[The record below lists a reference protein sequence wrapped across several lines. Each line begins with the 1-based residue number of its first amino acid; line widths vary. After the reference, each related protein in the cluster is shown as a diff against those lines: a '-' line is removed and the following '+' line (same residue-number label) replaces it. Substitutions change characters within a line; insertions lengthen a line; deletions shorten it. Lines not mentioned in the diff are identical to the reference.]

1 MLESVLRARARRHL
15 GGALLIAALM
25 GGCAQTAAPIATTP
39 GEGEPPLRARGQE
52 PSWSLQLTADQLQW
66 QAGDQTFT
74 ALMRPQPSASGMRLA
89 GMHEGK
95 IIEIWTRTRICR
107 DSMSGMPHPYE
118 VLVRLDERRYA
129 GCGGEPAT
137 LLQGEWQISALAGGL
152 PPGAQLTLQFDA
164 RGRVSGRAGCNRYTS
179 SYTLSGEGLRLAPG
193 AATRMACA
201 PALMDVEGRYL
212 RQLEAV
218 QRFDI
223 GDDGTLQLID
233 AQGQRIVAR
242 RP

>member
-1 MLESVLRARARRHL
+1 MHKQAIARPRWHL
-15 GGALLIAALM
+15 GGALIVASLLGA
-25 GGCAQTAAPIATTP
+25 CAQLTPSPAASGD
-39 GEGEPPLRARGQE
+39 GEAPLRARGQE
-52 PSWSLQLTADQLQW
+52 PSWSLVLTGEQLQW
-66 QAGDQTFT
+66 QAGEQSFSVQ
-74 ALMRPQPSASGMRLA
+74 MRPAPSASGMRLA
-89 GMHEGK
+89 GMHEGR
-95 IIEIWTRTRICR
+95 IIEVWTKARTCR

-129 GCGGEPAT
+129 GCGGEPAA
-137 LLQGEWQISALAGGL
+137 LLHGAWQVSALDGGL
-152 PPGAQLTLQFDA
+152 PADAQLTLQFDA

-201 PALMDVEGRYL
+201 PALMDVESRYL
-212 RQLEAV
+212 RQLAAV

-223 GDDGTLQLID
+223 ADDGTLQLIG
-233 AQGQRIVAR
+233 AQGQRIVVR

>member
-1 MLESVLRARARRHL
+1 MHKQAIASPRWHL
-15 GGALLIAALM
+15 GGALILASLLGA
-25 GGCAQTAAPIATTP
+25 CAQITPPPATP
-39 GEGEPPLRARGQE
+39 GDGEAPLRARGQE
-52 PSWSLQLTADQLQW
+52 PSWSLVLTGEQLQW
-66 QAGDQTFT
+66 QAGEQSFSVQ
-74 ALMRPQPSASGMRLA
+74 MRPAPSASGMRLA
-89 GMHEGK
+89 GMHESQ
-95 IIEIWTRTRICR
+95 IIEVWTKARTCR

-129 GCGGEPAT
+129 GCGGEPAA
-137 LLQGEWQISALAGGL
+137 LLQGTWQVSTLDGGL
-152 PPGAQLTLQFDA
+152 PADAQLTLQFDT

-179 SYTLSGEGLRLAPG
+179 SYTLSGEGLRIAPG

-201 PALMDVEGRYL
+201 PALMDVESRYL
-212 RQLEAV
+212 RQLAAV

-223 GDDGTLQLID
+223 ADDGTLQLIG